1 VLFNRYCSRCH
12 LMARGNFPDL
22 RYMSAATHA
31 LFGDIVLG
39 GAYQGKG
46 MGRFD
51 DVLSAADAQALHSF
65 VIDQAWRLKEA
76 QGKIRPEQRD

>member
-1 VLFNRYCSRCH
+1 
-12 LMARGNFPDL
+12 
-22 RYMSAATHA
+22 MSAATHA